1 MIRLVVGLALALAF
15 VRSGDAHADNASVVE
30 ARKAVDEIRYDDAR
44 RLLVEALKQGANR
57 PDELVEIY
65 RLSAATAAVLGQPE
79 LAEQYYRRMLALA
92 PDATLPPDASPRLRE
107 PFVAAQA
114 YMAAQQ
120 RFDVRAARRDQ
131 GVSVSVVDPLGMVVA
146 VATLERGVVRG
157 KQTLI
162 ETHPA
167 FGTGERAP
175 LVVDD
180 IGDEVVA
187 LDEHGNFL
195 RVISLPARDEP
206 RETAA
211 LTYRRPFFERP
222 LTYAIPAVAF
232 AGAAT
237 FFFIDASRAKT
248 RLDDILDNDAMHYFG
263 EAEDERKHWRRS
275 TIIAWVGVGLTAAFA
290 TTAIVMT
297 ARDAPVRMTPVVGP
311 DQAGV
316 QLHAK
321 F

>member
-1 MIRLVVGLALALAF
+1 VIRLVVGLALALAF

-120 RFDVRAARRDQ
+120 RFDVRAARNDK
-131 GVSVSVVDPLGMVVA
+131 GITVSIVDPLGMVVA

-157 KQTLI
+157 KQTSV
-162 ETHPA
+162 PA
-167 FGTGERAP
+167 VLE
-175 LVVDD
+175 D

-195 RVISLPARDEP
+195 RLIPLAARDES

-263 EAEDERKHWRRS
+263 EAEDERRHWRRS
-275 TIIAWVGVGLTAAFA
+275 TIAAWVGAGLGAAFV
-290 TTAIVMT
+290 TTAIVMAT
-297 ARDAPVRMTPVVGP
+297 RDAPVRMTPVVGP